1 MSKRKKIN
9 KKKLFIII
17 GSILLLIVIGV
28 SIFLFTSKKNVKD
41 IFKYKD
47 KITIEVGSTLP
58 VVNDYLYKNTDSDI
72 EIEWTGIE
80 SDDNKIYK
88 PGIYYGSF
96 MYDNEK
102 KNITLVVEDTKAPV
116 IEGVK
121 DYEMLAYEKVPNFL
135 ENVTVPTLL
144 TVSISLLQKGLLLGF
159 KKTVS

>member
-28 SIFLFTSKKNVKD
+28 SIFLFTSKKIVKD

-72 EIEWTGIE
+72 EIEWTCTNNRIR
-80 SDDNKIYK
+80 K
-88 PGIYYGSF
+88 
-96 MYDNEK
+96 
-102 KNITLVVEDTKAPV
+102 V
-116 IEGVK
+116 IK
-121 DYEMLAYEKVPNFL
+121 RNL
-135 ENVTVPTLL
+135 
-144 TVSISLLQKGLLLGF
+144 
-159 KKTVS
+159 

>member
-9 KKKLFIII
+9 KKKLFIIV

-28 SIFLFTSKKNVKD
+28 SIFLFTNKKNVKD

-88 PGIYYGSF
+88 L
-96 MYDNEK
+96 D
-102 KNITLVVEDTKAPV
+102 
-116 IEGVK
+116 
-121 DYEMLAYEKVPNFL
+121 
-135 ENVTVPTLL
+135 
-144 TVSISLLQKGLLLGF
+144 F
-159 KKTVS
+159 K